1 MLAATMRFLIPT
13 ALAAAL
19 LAPAAAGAA
28 VSPPAPTGP
37 AAVGST
43 RTTLTD
49 HHRTEPFLPGGG
61 PRRVPLRVWY
71 PATRPGPAPAP
82 VFTPPEQQAWETLFG
97 LPAQALDGTAG
108 TTTAGAPPAPGRHPV
123 LLLSHGGGL
132 SAAFHTAQATEL
144 ASRGYVVV
152 GVDHPGDTSAV
163 DLGGGEVVRAV
174 PAAGSFDATGS
185 IPVRTADLRH
195 VVARLGRIRGAG
207 RLDRSR
213 VGAFGHSRGG
223 VAVANALYADRRLD
237 AGVLLDSSPQG
248 PVTEHGLDKP
258 LGILVGDRPLAQD
271 AGLAALRRHLRG
283 PRPFARWRDHGHNAF
298 NDQVWLVPHFGAD
311 PVAEEVGTVGAAA
324 AVARQRAWLVRFFDR
339 HLRHREG

>member
-1 MLAATMRFLIPT
+1 MRSLIPT

-19 LAPAAAGAA
+19 LVPATAGAA
-28 VSPPAPTGP
+28 VSPPEPTGP
-37 AAVGST
+37 APVGFT

-61 PRRVPLRVWY
+61 PRRIPLRVWY
-71 PATRPGPAPAP
+71 PASRPGAAPAP
-82 VFTPPEQQAWETLFG
+82 VFTPPEQQAWEALFG
-97 LPAQALDGTAG
+97 LPEHALDGTAG
-108 TTTAGAPPAPGRHPV
+108 NTTAGAPPAPGRHPV

-132 SAAFHTAQATEL
+132 STAFHTAQATEL

-152 GVDHPGDTSAV
+152 GVDHPGDASAV
-163 DLGGGEVVRAV
+163 DLGGGNVAPAV
-174 PAAGSFDATGS
+174 PVAGRFDAKGS

-195 VVARLGRIRGAG
+195 VLARLGRLRGAG

-223 VAVANALYADRRLD
+223 VAVANALYADKRLD

-248 PVTEHGLDKP
+248 PVTRHGVDKP
-258 LGILVGDRPLAQD
+258 LGILAGDRPLAQD
-271 AGLAALRRHLRG
+271 VRLAELRRHLRG
-283 PRPFARWRDHGHNAF
+283 PRPFAQWRDHGHNAF

-311 PVAEEVGTVGAAA
+311 PVEEEVGTVDAAA
-324 AVARQRAWLVRFFDR
+324 AVRRQRAWLVRFFDR
-339 HLRHREG
+339 HLLRREG